1 MNGKVVAICISPVA
15 GGPMQHLQEVQAIS
29 GKGLEGDRYCK
40 GEGSFNKGAEGKRQ
54 ITLINGFFVVGT
66 QFFFAETRRNIVT
79 ADVELMYLIGREF
92 QIGEVKFRGVKY
104 CDPCERPNQLLGVKT
119 SFKKVFFD
127 RGGLVAEILQ
137 GGLIKVGDE
146 VIPPPKGY

>member
-54 ITLINGFFVVGT
+54 ITLINGSFISGT